1 MKRDIGPILLIL
13 LVLGLFGGFAWL
25 TWHPETPWLEKAQE
39 WPLVG
44 GLASRFRDAYLG
56 PEASRDGT
64 AEAVSEQPAPR
75 VIERRVPAGPQ
86 PVSGAEE
93 VAESLE
99 RPPAAAEVPRLPTL
113 PSSPPAG
120 EQGTFGSPAAWI
132 DPAFRS
138 TSVAPVEPPIP
149 ATAAEWVWFL
159 PGNRVLA
166 AAEPQ
171 AELHARLK
179 SMAYLPILARE
190 GPWAEVVYGDRRG
203 WIDTSWEP
211 PHPRRGA
218 RRGILRHRYEPVRA
232 SDSLRL
238 KKLRKAFGIDRSSVK
253 LGAYIL
259 YTDVEDQALFAF
271 LDGAA
276 SVAEEA
282 YFARYGRLPSGD
294 PKRSVVLFA
303 KHGDYRRYSRSLEL
317 PSDRHAGYASRGT
330 LVFYAEGRSREAL
343 ARTLVHEI
351 AHLLNDRA
359 LSRRLPPWL
368 EEGMATDLGSVWVE
382 SSQSSPAEEGDRGP
396 GDLEI
401 QGYAMRLMAL
411 APMIETDELP
421 SVAVLMS
428 IDRDGFYRPGIQC
441 YAYAHGATFI
451 RYLLDGEDGRFAG
464 GFTTF
469 LKRIA
474 AGHGAD
480 PELLLKLLEADVEEL
495 DQGFREW
502 LQTEIQVSHEHLAR
516 MTSRRY
522 QRLAQD

>member
-1 MKRDIGPILLIL
+1 MKRDTGPILLIL

-56 PEASRDGT
+56 PEASRDRT
-64 AEAVSEQPAPR
+64 AEVVAEEPAPR
-75 VIERRVPAGPQ
+75 VIERRVPAAPQ

-93 VAESLE
+93 AAESLE
-99 RPPAAAEVPRLPTL
+99 RSAAATEVPRLPTL
-113 PSSPPAG
+113 PSPPPAG
-120 EQGTFGSPAAWI
+120 EQGISESPAALT
-132 DPAFRS
+132 RS
-138 TSVAPVEPPIP
+138 TSVTLVESLVPYL
-149 ATAAEWVWFL
+149 AAEWMWFL
-159 PGNRVLA
+159 PGNRILA
-166 AAEPQ
+166 AAESG
-171 AELHARLK
+171 AELQVRLE
-179 SMAYLPILARE
+179 SMAYLPILARD

-218 RRGILRHRYEPVRA
+218 RRGILRQRYEPVRA

-238 KKLRKAFGIDRSSVK
+238 KKLRKVFGIDRSTVK
-253 LGAYIL
+253 LGAYTL
-259 YTDVEDQALFAF
+259 YTDVDDEELLAF

-276 SVAEEA
+276 SAAEEA

-294 PKRSVVLFA
+294 PKRSAVLFA
-303 KHGDYRRYSRSLEL
+303 KTADYRRYSRSLNHS
-317 PSDRHAGYASRGT
+317 SDRHAGYASRGT
-330 LVFYAEGRSREAL
+330 LVFFAEGRSREAL

-351 AHLLNDRA
+351 THLLNDRA
-359 LSRRLPPWL
+359 LSRFLPPWL

-382 SSQSSPAEEGDRGP
+382 SSRAEESAPRP
-396 GDLEI
+396 GDVWTLEI
-401 QGYAMRLMAL
+401 QGFAMRLMTL
-411 APMIETDELP
+411 APMIEADDLP

-428 IDRDGFYRPGIQC
+428 IDREGFYRQGIQC

-464 GFTTF
+464 GFHTF

-480 PELLLKLLEADVEEL
+480 PELLLKLLEVDVEEL

-502 LQTEIQVSHEHLAR
+502 LQTEIQVSHEQLAR
-516 MTSRRY
+516 ITSRRY
-522 QRLAQD
+522 QRLMQD